1 MPAAFDGLGSPA
13 IPYMCAWKEDQKT
26 MWYEFASDNLLEIMD
41 CSCRELPV
49 KFRESVV
56 DRYIYK
62 YQDSE
67 EKVQKEVVRL
77 SECKP
82 TAWTWRRNP
91 YEYYLPTGTEVKA
104 GAYAPADYVCAYNL
118 GRVVGV
124 IRDGQ
129 A

>member
-1 MPAAFDGLGSPA
+1 MDNEYCGRILDADYSQALKDKLQRELDIMAAFDGLGSPA

-26 MWYEFASDNLLEIMD
+26 MWYEFASENLLEIMD

-67 EKVQKEVVRL
+67 E
-77 SECKP
+77 
-82 TAWTWRRNP
+82 
-91 YEYYLPTGTEVKA
+91 
-104 GAYAPADYVCAYNL
+104 
-118 GRVVGV
+118 
-124 IRDGQ
+124 
-129 A
+129 